1 MQSHV
6 SDIVLSL
13 SGRDKGKRFVV
24 LVEDDTYLFL
34 ADGKGRR
41 AEKPKRKKRKHTAHE
56 GTCDEW
62 TRERMFVN
70 GRLTNSEIRK
80 ALAQRAGD
88 TDEGAPSPQSN

>member
-13 SGRDKGKRFVV
+13 SGRDKGKRLLVV
-24 LVEDDTYLFL
+24 REDDTYLYL

-41 AEKPKRKKRKHTAHE
+41 VENPKRKKRKHTAHQ
-56 GTCDEW
+56 GPCDEW
-62 TRERMFVN
+62 TRERLFVN

-80 ALAQRAGD
+80 ALAAWTQ
-88 TDEGAPSPQSN
+88 GADPSN